1 MKAARLGIAT
11 AVTRLT
17 RPKRRNARLN
27 PCLGLPVEFDEK
39 MCDIVSEARG
49 VWRWKKIVVGPSI
62 AIFPPSE
69 REAILLHEVAHCKGR
84 HLERRIGALW
94 LLLVSPR
101 RLARLCVEQE
111 FEADSF
117 VAACGKGPAL
127 ASAFIRLQA
136 NGRASSSS
144 VLHPSL
150 AERIDRLSRTP
161 PFVPAPSATTI
172 GMGQNLT

>member
-1 MKAARLGIAT
+1 MMRAVRLGIAT

-27 PCLGLPVEFDEK
+27 PCLGIPVEFDEK
-39 MCDIVSEARG
+39 MRDIVSEARG

-62 AIFPPSE
+62 AVFPPSE
-69 REAILLHEVAHCKGR
+69 REAILLHEVAHCKAR

-94 LLLVSPR
+94 LLLVNPR
-101 RLARLCVEQE
+101 RLARLCIEQE

-117 VAACGKGPAL
+117 VVASGKGPEL
-127 ASAFIRLQA
+127 ASAFLRLQA
-136 NGRASSSS
+136 HGRASSSS
-144 VLHPSL
+144 ALHPSL
-150 AERIDRLSRTP
+150 AERIERLSHTP

-172 GMGQNLT
+172 GMAKI